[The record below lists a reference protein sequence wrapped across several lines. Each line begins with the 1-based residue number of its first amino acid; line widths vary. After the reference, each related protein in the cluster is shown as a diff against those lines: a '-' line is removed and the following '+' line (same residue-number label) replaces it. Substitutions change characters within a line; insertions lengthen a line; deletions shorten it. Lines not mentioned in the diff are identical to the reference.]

1 MNQEIYDLIKH
12 IEWAV
17 ENPEEI
23 DLLVDQPIE
32 SYISEQARKLSYLCD
47 RLIESSWMLETASG
61 AKFYYSSLN
70 EAHEVG
76 QRLSPDTYIITDQR
90 NKTNAIKTKH

>member
-32 SYISEQARKLSYLCD
+32 SYISEQARKLSYLCE

>member
-76 QRLSPDTYIITDQR
+76 QRLSPDAYIITDQR

>member
-1 MNQEIYDLIKH
+1 MNQEIYNWVL
-12 IEWAV
+12 
-17 ENPEEI
+17 EI
-23 DLLVDQPIE
+23 
-32 SYISEQARKLSYLCD
+32 
-47 RLIESSWMLETASG
+47 ASG

-76 QRLSPDTYIITDQR
+76 QRLSPDFYIITDQR